1 VHIRVTLFHVGFPEY
16 TVGLANALS
25 SHAEVTLVFPRNF
38 SQVCVPLANAA
49 IRLLPFDKPAVR
61 RDPRNLLA
69 IRHAFELIH
78 ASRPDVLHVQE
89 TFDYAYDLYSL
100 FARFPAL
107 VTTIHDVVP
116 HPGDGHQAPGLQYS
130 KAITCW
136 RSSQLIVHTEGMK
149 QQLAKRF
156 RISGAKIGVIP
167 HGELGSLYKKLAHA
181 AGLTPL
187 PREPHTILFFGRI
200 WAYKGLRYL
209 LDAFEIL
216 MKRLPDARLIIA
228 GKGGDLDAHQE
239 RIRALS
245 QITVLKHFIP
255 AEQVAG
261 LFEQSSVVVLPYIEA
276 SQSGVSAIGFTTGTV
291 VVASRVG
298 GLADQMSDQHTGL
311 LVEPRNPTELADTL
325 LAILE
330 DQQKQERIREE
341 AQALGLGQLSWENIA
356 CKTFEIYQRA
366 LVRRTPVEGSKG

>member
-1 VHIRVTLFHVGFPEY
+1 MHIRVTLFHVGFPEY
-16 TVGLANALS
+16 TVGLANALT
-25 SHAEVTLVFPRNF
+25 SHAEVTLVFPRSF
-38 SQVCVPLANAA
+38 SPVCVPLADPA
-49 IRLLPFDKPAVR
+49 IRLLPFDKPKVR
-61 RDPRNLLA
+61 RDLRNLFS
-69 IRHAFELIH
+69 IRHAFQLIH
-78 ASRPDVLHVQE
+78 RSRPDVLHVQE

-107 VTTIHDVVP
+107 VTTIHDVLP

-130 KAITCW
+130 KAISCW
-136 RSSQLIVHTEGMK
+136 RSSHLIVHTEGMK
-149 QQLAKRF
+149 HQLAKRF
-156 RISGAKIGVIP
+156 RVPGAKIGVIP

-181 AGLTPL
+181 AGLTPV

-216 MKRLPDARLIIA
+216 KKELPDARLIIA
-228 GKGGDLDAHQE
+228 GKGGDLDANQQ
-239 RIRALS
+239 RIQTIS
-245 QITVLKHFIP
+245 QITVLRDFIP

-276 SQSGVSAIGFTTGTV
+276 SQSGVSAIGFTTGAV

-298 GLADQMSDQHTGL
+298 GLADQMSDQRTGL
-311 LVEPRNPTELADTL
+311 LVEPRNPLELAGTL

-330 DQQKQERIREE
+330 DRHKQARIREE

-356 CKTFEIYQRA
+356 CKTIEIYQQA
-366 LVRRTPVEGSKG
+366 YAKP